1 MQTRNFKGPARAGT
15 VPLKPKIRPL
25 QTWPSERSASLAPLE
40 AAPAHGSSSARGQRG
55 ADGRGWV
62 WCQESLCAAWPSSNP
77 PPRSRGKR
85 QLREGSFKTP
95 TQSYSQA
102 KSPSSF
108 KGRLRTDLHGGIPH
122 TGSKPFAAPARILGH
137 RAAHGGWDT
146 EWGASHPGQPNAFSS
161 EEKYLLRSLPLQS
174 NPPSANNKGNNRGL
188 NYLPAALGAHGRP

>member
-1 MQTRNFKGPARAGT
+1 MQTRNFKGPACAGT

-25 QTWPSERSASLAPLE
+25 QTWPSEQSASLAPLE

-62 WCQESLCAAWPSSNP
+62 RCQESLRAAWPSSNP

-85 QLREGSFKTP
+85 QLGEGSFKTP

-108 KGRLRTDLHGGIPH
+108 KGRLRTDLHGGIPR
-122 TGSKPFAAPARILGH
+122 TGSSLLQPLHESWGTGLHTVAGTQSGALLTPASQTH
-137 RAAHGGWDT
+137 
-146 EWGASHPGQPNAFSS
+146 
-161 EEKYLLRSLPLQS
+161 
-174 NPPSANNKGNNRGL
+174 SAQKKSIF
-188 NYLPAALGAHGRP
+188 